1 MAANAGG
8 PRRAVERPRP
18 RRGALHAARAPWRA
32 PRGAPPPRAPGPPK
46 EGGVGHPPTRRAL
59 TAFAPPAPP
68 APTHARAVSALAPP
82 PVDGHARR
90 HSDYKVL
97 LKARDGPHSG
107 RCLKI
112 IIAEETAKHL
122 ARAVSY
128 AAGGDA
134 AVTAGVPPPPV
145 TLGRPTVYEFMTAS
159 LAAIDAKVQCI
170 LVHALDASATF
181 HARVLFSV
189 PGNEREMDVDA
200 RPSDALNLAVR
211 TGSPVYVHNA
221 LLASHSVDPM
231 QEAAADA
238 RLAGGSAAEGT
249 SPPANGQHP
258 NHPHHAAAAPPPPP
272 PPPPPPQLLLNIR
285 RAKAALKDRTSEL
298 HLRMEVAKSEERYE
312 DAAMIRDQLEH
323 IMLTDRSASLLV
335 ALEAAA
341 EDGRHGEAEILYEQ
355 LMEVMR
361 SEASTGEGI

>member
-1 MAANAGG
+1 M
-8 PRRAVERPRP
+8 
-18 RRGALHAARAPWRA
+18 
-32 PRGAPPPRAPGPPK
+32 
-46 EGGVGHPPTRRAL
+46 
-59 TAFAPPAPP
+59 
-68 APTHARAVSALAPP
+68 
-82 PVDGHARR
+82 
-90 HSDYKVL
+90 
-97 LKARDGPHSG
+97 
-107 RCLKI
+107 KI
-112 IIAEETAKHL
+112 A
-122 ARAVSY
+122 S
-128 AAGGDA
+128 
-134 AVTAGVPPPPV
+134 VPPPPV

-285 RAKAALKDRTSEL
+285 RRTF
-298 HLRMEVAKSEERYE
+298 
-312 DAAMIRDQLEH
+312 
-323 IMLTDRSASLLV
+323 
-335 ALEAAA
+335 
-341 EDGRHGEAEILYEQ
+341 
-355 LMEVMR
+355 
-361 SEASTGEGI
+361 